1 MDLLEKYSCIFC
13 KYRKLNKNHDYGCM
27 DSWNKDKSGYP
38 IGKCNSLSNIY
49 YGKIINL
56 FPFKQIDYWR
66 TERAYKKEEKY
77 NEAMDEKYGDCG
89 IETDD

>member
-1 MDLLEKYSCIFC
+1 MKLLEKYSCIFC
-13 KYRKLNKNHDYGCM
+13 KYRKLNKNHDYACM
-27 DSWNKDKSGYP
+27 DSWKKDESGYP

-49 YGKIINL
+49 YGKIVKL

-77 NEAMDEKYGDCG
+77 NKAMDKKYGD
-89 IETDD
+89 